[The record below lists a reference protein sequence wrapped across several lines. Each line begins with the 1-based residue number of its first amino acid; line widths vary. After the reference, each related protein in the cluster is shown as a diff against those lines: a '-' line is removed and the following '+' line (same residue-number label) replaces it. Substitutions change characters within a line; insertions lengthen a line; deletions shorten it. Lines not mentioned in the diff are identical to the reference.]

1 MLSRVVF
8 ILIVVFW
15 LTMNVL
21 LWRTEFSSRPSATS
35 AVPVELVWEKVL
47 TSPDSSSLSILHH
60 GTKIGFCHWITNVGE
75 EWASVSDENIPGNVP
90 KPIRTHRLRVEGS
103 AIVPELKNRIR
114 FEGSLKVDTR
124 RVWQELDA
132 RLSIRPSTWQIHS
145 LAEEQTVKLALES
158 GGTRVEHSFK
168 FSELRDPT
176 LFLTQVFGPVVGEW
190 FDQSG
195 MFPFLDNAVSAGSG
209 PKWEAFEDTLWMG
222 HHQARVYR
230 LQTRLL
236 DHYQVSILISRVGEI
251 LRVELPDELILV
263 NDQLVT
269 L

>member
-8 ILIVVFW
+8 ILVVVFW

-21 LWRTEFSSRPSATS
+21 LWRMEFGSRPNGTT
-35 AVPVELVWEKVL
+35 AVPVELVWEKIL

-75 EWASVSDENIPGNVP
+75 EWASVSDENLPGSVP
-90 KPIRTHRLRVEGS
+90 RPIRMHRLRLEGS
-103 AIVPELKNRIR
+103 VIVPEFKNRIR
-114 FEGSLKVDTR
+114 FEGSLKVDTS

-132 RLSIRPSTWQIHS
+132 RLSIRPFTWQIHS
-145 LAEEQTVKLALES
+145 LAEERTVKLDLES
-158 GGTRVEHSFK
+158 GGARVEHSLK

-176 LFLTQVFGPVVGEW
+176 LFLTEVFGPTVSEW

-195 MFPFLDNAVSAGSG
+195 MFPFLDNAASTGSG
-209 PKWEAFEDTLWMG
+209 LKWEAFEDTLWMG

-230 LQTRLL
+230 LQSRLL
-236 DHYQVSILISRVGEI
+236 DRYQISILVSHVGEI
-251 LRVELPDELILV
+251 LRIELPGELILV
-263 NDQLVT
+263 NDQMVT